1 MFVIPYES
9 KEDNSN
15 DLSIEY
21 GVHGQKV
28 RLDKSL
34 EKDAIEK
41 IRLILAAHDEKI
53 KRGEEE
59 RRKSEE
65 KVKTGL
71 SKYIEDVFTNL
82 KESEKRNK
90 KFAFWLYLVSIVSLI
105 ATIVIAVIFVANR
118 DWQTENIGY
127 MIAYGDDLVGA
138 ELPDGTHSEEFPAIK
153 QRYFDIAKEFSKML
167 KTVINCQLEELLCKS
182 N

>member
-53 KRGEEE
+53 KRGEE
-59 RRKSEE
+59 
-65 KVKTGL
+65 
-71 SKYIEDVFTNL
+71 
-82 KESEKRNK
+82 
-90 KFAFWLYLVSIVSLI
+90 
-105 ATIVIAVIFVANR
+105 
-118 DWQTENIGY
+118 
-127 MIAYGDDLVGA
+127 
-138 ELPDGTHSEEFPAIK
+138 
-153 QRYFDIAKEFSKML
+153 
-167 KTVINCQLEELLCKS
+167 
-182 N
+182 

>member
-1 MFVIPYES
+1 M
-9 KEDNSN
+9 
-15 DLSIEY
+15 SIEY

-82 KESEKRNK
+82 KES
-90 KFAFWLYLVSIVSLI
+90 
-105 ATIVIAVIFVANR
+105 
-118 DWQTENIGY
+118 
-127 MIAYGDDLVGA
+127 
-138 ELPDGTHSEEFPAIK
+138 
-153 QRYFDIAKEFSKML
+153 
-167 KTVINCQLEELLCKS
+167 
-182 N
+182 

>member
-82 KESEKRNK
+82 KESEKRN
-90 KFAFWLYLVSIVSLI
+90 LPS
-105 ATIVIAVIFVANR
+105 
-118 DWQTENIGY
+118 GY
-127 MIAYGDDLVGA
+127 I
-138 ELPDGTHSEEFPAIK
+138 
-153 QRYFDIAKEFSKML
+153 
-167 KTVINCQLEELLCKS
+167 
-182 N
+182 